1 MRDGRR
7 PHAET
12 TGMGWL
18 MLDQIVDS
26 RIVVHYAQLNYV
38 GVLLQLGVIP
48 VPRGAST

>member
-1 MRDGRR
+1 
-7 PHAET
+7 
-12 TGMGWL
+12 MGVAPTQKQLEWGGL